1 MKEEPVSF
9 STAEGTL
16 RGIIHYPASAP
27 LGCIITCHGL
37 FSSKDSD
44 KFISLGERFAREK
57 FVLLRF
63 DFRGCGESDGQV
75 QDTTITGREED
86 LQAAV
91 AFIQR
96 YIPASAHRVGFL
108 GSSLGGFIALLV
120 APYHASVKAVVTW
133 ATPFNFDNL
142 RTAITHSTS
151 PRLREDFFID
161 ARNYRPHRFVPRVNN
176 LLIIH
181 GGRDETV
188 PVNHAR
194 RLYQAAEEPKKLEIV
209 AGADHV
215 FSDGNHRDRAVT
227 ASLNWFKHYL

>member
-9 STAEGTL
+9 STSAGNL
-16 RGIIHYPASAP
+16 RGIIHYPATAP

-44 KFISLGERFAREK
+44 KFIVLGERFVREQ

-63 DFRGCGESDGQV
+63 DFRGCGESDGEV
-75 QDTTITGREED
+75 EDTTITGRKED
-86 LQAAV
+86 LEAAV
-91 AFIQR
+91 AFIKR
-96 YIPASAHRVGFL
+96 HIPPAARRVGFL

-133 ATPFNFDNL
+133 ATPFSFDTL
-142 RTAITHSTS
+142 RAAITHSTS
-151 PRLREDFFID
+151 PRLRKEFFTD
-161 ARNYRPHRFVPRVNN
+161 ARSYRPRLFVPRVKN

-181 GGRDETV
+181 GDGDETV
-188 PVNHAR
+188 PVNHAH
-194 RLYQAAEEPKKLEIV
+194 RLYQAAKEPKELEIV

-215 FSDGNHRDRAVT
+215 FSDGNHRDRAIT
-227 ASLNWFKHYL
+227 ASLNWFQHYL